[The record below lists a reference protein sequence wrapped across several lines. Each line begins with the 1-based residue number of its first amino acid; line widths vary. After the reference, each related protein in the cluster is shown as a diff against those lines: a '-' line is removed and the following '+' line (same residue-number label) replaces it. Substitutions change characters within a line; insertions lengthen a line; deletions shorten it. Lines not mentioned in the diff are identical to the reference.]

1 MAQRLRSPAACLTNV
16 IAARARDAREVYSVS
31 IVCFGAEFGRPLMCL
46 MFSES
51 HNITKRFPF
60 RCFVINSAGLTVPLI
75 FSILSSWFFLFLL
88 QPKVLCLH
96 VFYGAAPAA
105 ESQPSCCCSVC
116 PDPHVSLVSQ
126 FSYRVGQP
134 DGLTRTAYHACCRT
148 LIPRCSVTPLF
159 CVDDQVAKVC

>member
-1 MAQRLRSPAACLTNV
+1 M
-16 IAARARDAREVYSVS
+16 YSVY
-31 IVCFGAEFGRPLMCL
+31 IVYFEAEFGRPLVCL

-60 RCFVINSAGLTVPLI
+60 RCFVIMSAGLTVPLI

-88 QPKVLCLH
+88 QPKVLSLH
-96 VFYGAAPAA
+96 VFDGAALAA

-116 PDPHVSLVSQ
+116 PDPHVSLVSL
-126 FSYRVGQP
+126 SCWP
-134 DGLTRTAYHACCRT
+134 TRWPHSHSVPCCST